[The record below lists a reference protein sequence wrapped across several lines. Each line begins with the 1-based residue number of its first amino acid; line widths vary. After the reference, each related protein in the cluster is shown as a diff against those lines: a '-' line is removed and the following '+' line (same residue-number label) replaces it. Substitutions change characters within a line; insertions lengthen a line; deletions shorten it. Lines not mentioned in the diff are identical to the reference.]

1 MARKRQAED
10 SPDDTSASVTSIAST
25 STTLTDRPNKR
36 PRRTLAIDYL
46 FNNSSSPYISS
57 STSPNLNSPTEP
69 STPLWTAANKI
80 SQPRIQSLSLR
91 QRSWYA
97 PIFKPSPT
105 SLLLPT
111 LDSTQPHRDNS
122 PLPKTQGLEEGAQG
136 IATYILPSGQ
146 PTPLPRS
153 YTTSALLAAKKC
165 RGGISE
171 IVYDA
176 SFADEESGWRLD
188 NGYSSTGASRHGVR
202 QGCETEGG
210 DATAGRVGRGGHE
223 RGRMTASE
231 RVFGTYAL
239 IERILLE
246 GERGGE
252 VVRRIGGVSRA
263 FRHVVKKS
271 VEVRRRVDGSS
282 RL

>member
-122 PLPKTQGLEEGAQG
+122 PLPKTQGLAERAQG
-136 IATYILPSGQ
+136 IATYILPSGH

-153 YTTSALLAAKKC
+153 YATSALLAAKKC

-188 NGYSSTGASRHGVR
+188 NGFSSTGASRHGVR
-202 QGCETEGG
+202 EGCEIEGG
-210 DATAGRVGRGGHE
+210 DATAGRVGGGGYE
-223 RGRMTASE
+223 MGRMSASQ

-246 GERGGE
+246 GEEGGE
-252 VVRRIGGVSRA
+252 VVRRMGGVSRT
-263 FRHVVKKS
+263 FRHVVKRS
-271 VEVRRRVDGSS
+271 VGVRRRVDGSS